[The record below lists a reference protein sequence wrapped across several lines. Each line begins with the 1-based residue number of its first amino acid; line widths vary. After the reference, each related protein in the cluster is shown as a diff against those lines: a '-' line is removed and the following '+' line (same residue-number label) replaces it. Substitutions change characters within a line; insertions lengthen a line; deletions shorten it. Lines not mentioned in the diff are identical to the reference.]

1 MSNPLL
7 RIILCGKTTSVGK
20 AVTAGLKPE
29 IEVVRFITS
38 LEAARKEI
46 PLILSNQHQNLPQ
59 PKPSEEIIGTQN
71 FKVIPDAVMLGGG
84 YDASD
89 AQILDGENKIPI
101 FLADRTKPAPPL
113 ATGEY
118 GKAILRRA
126 KDSLLDWEKDTK
138 KGERNNPIWY

>member
-7 RIILCGKTTSVGK
+7 RVILCGKTTSVGK

-38 LEAARKEI
+38 LER
-46 PLILSNQHQNLPQ
+46 L

-71 FKVIPDAVMLGGG
+71 FNVKPDAVMLGGG

-118 GKAILRRA
+118 GTAILKRA
-126 KDSLLDWEKDTK
+126 KYALLDWEKDTK
-138 KGERNNPIWY
+138 RESGRTRFGIDCLG

>member
-7 RIILCGKTTSVGK
+7 RVILCGKTTSVGK

-29 IEVVRFITS
+29 IE
-38 LEAARKEI
+38 EI
-46 PLILSNQHQNLPQ
+46 PLILSNQYQDLPQ

-71 FKVIPDAVMLGGG
+71 FNVKPDAVMLGGG

-118 GKAILRRA
+118 GTAILKRA
-126 KDSLLDWEKDTK
+126 KYALLDWEKDTK
-138 KGERNNPIWY
+138 RGERENPIWY